1 MYCGRFWFE
10 TCFSAVPY
18 FLPTSLREYTL
29 FEMAYRLYTLAEV
42 ESRTDRA
49 LMVLH
54 NKVYDVI
61 EWLADRPELAS
72 AFKGGGDAS
81 HIIDNAVFSPIAN
94 LWKRN
99 FLVGKLV
106 PDDRFIY
113 TDEKRGVI
121 TRIYL
126 EYTLE
131 EHKELPVRR
140 HVQNLA
146 TQSEVGT
153 FELEVRTSSGV
164 VLGMREETLDK
175 VMDAD
180 FPLEI
185 KIFPNARPASSSS
198 ST

>member
-1 MYCGRFWFE
+1 M
-10 TCFSAVPY
+10 
-18 FLPTSLREYTL
+18 
-29 FEMAYRLYTLAEV
+29 
-42 ESRTDRA
+42 
-49 LMVLH
+49 
-54 NKVYDVI
+54 
-61 EWLADRPELAS
+61 
-72 AFKGGGDAS
+72 
-81 HIIDNAVFSPIAN
+81 
-94 LWKRN
+94 
-99 FLVGKLV
+99 

-126 EYTLE
+126 DYTLE

-164 VLGMREETLDK
+164 VLWMRKETLDK